1 MNEAFGINTDSL
13 YHEIKDA
20 KSDIIGDVDAGAELL
35 GMTRAWAALSSCL
48 HFGSILEGL
57 PWNHRLQLGDILFWS
72 VGSLSKDMPKNC
84 CHFSP
89 WSGES
94 EVSDSLICPAG
105 VWNHS
110 NIRLSVNPKE
120 GMDVDACECCRKLTD
135 EALRYAEPE
144 LHVRLRDCATCA
156 NSGFCF
162 ILFYFWP
169 CMAEAATHP
178 MPAAHPCLTS
188 LEKKKEISMYIT
200 VPLWRSLL

>member
-1 MNEAFGINTDSL
+1 MKSPFTAWWRSL
-13 YHEIKDA
+13 LVSG
-20 KSDIIGDVDAGAELL
+20 KSFKRHA
-35 GMTRAWAALSSCL
+35 
-48 HFGSILEGL
+48 
-57 PWNHRLQLGDILFWS
+57 
-72 VGSLSKDMPKNC
+72 C

-94 EVSDSLICPAG
+94 EASDSLICPAS
-105 VWNHS
+105 VWNYS

-169 CMAEAATHP
+169 CMAEAATHS

-188 LEKKKEISMYIT
+188 LKKKKKSQYIYHS
-200 VPLWRSLL
+200 PSLAFTPVVLGCLYSIRGMFSTALLLYCPRFFAQQK